1 MITKQEH
8 DYQNT
13 QDLKQYALDNMKYSA
28 RRYDVVCLVFT
39 GFGLYANYELYKSV
53 NELNLGTG
61 LLFASTLLLLVIAFM
76 SLYVLRVESSVQA
89 EWYKAYTNIQ
99 EKFTDN
105 IEKKLKRAEDIEK
118 DQGLKR
124 GIIYVGLILCV
135 MFTLVGGFVVLV
147 LGG

>member
-13 QDLKQYALDNMKYSA
+13 QDLKQYALDNMKYST

-61 LLFASTLLLLVIAFM
+61 LLFASTLLLLVIAFLL
-76 SLYVLRVESSVQA
+76 LYVLRMESSLQG
-89 EWYKAYTNIQ
+89 EWFGILYDMQGKTP
-99 EKFTDN
+99 KT
-105 IEKKLKRAEDIEK
+105 IEKEVKEIEALHK
-118 DQGLKR
+118 NQELKR
-124 GIIYVGLILCV
+124 GLIYFGLILCV
-135 MFTLVGGFVVLV
+135 VLTLVGFVVLS
-147 LGG
+147 LL

>member
-39 GFGLYANYELYKSV
+39 GFNLYANYELYKTV
-53 NELNLGTG
+53 NELNLGTS
-61 LLFASTLLLLVIAFM
+61 LLFVSTLLLLVIAFM
-76 SLYVLRVESSVQA
+76 SLYVLRMESSLQA
-89 EWYKAYTNIQ
+89 DWVSAFYNIHEKPTEKLHQQMDDAEKQ
-99 EKFTDN
+99 ESKQEF
-105 IEKKLKRAEDIEK
+105 
-118 DQGLKR
+118 KR

-135 MFTLVGGFVVLV
+135 VLTIVGFVVLS
-147 LGG
+147 LG